1 MYTLNKLLSRYFL
14 VFQVYEELVN
24 VRQTVTHEQDYK
36 MQAELDLLKQK
47 TGSEIN
53 QLRLTAEQ
61 VLSRHGPGEHV
72 ELYYSHF
79 HSIIP

>member
-1 MYTLNKLLSRYFL
+1 
-14 VFQVYEELVN
+14 
-24 VRQTVTHEQDYK
+24 

-61 VLSRHGPGEHV
+61 VNDFTEKLHILKQYRNLGLIPLTPESGPFLTCLV
-72 ELYYSHF
+72 
-79 HSIIP
+79 